1 MGVLYF
7 FIAII
12 GIIVLIFDIKL
23 CFEMANIAADKGH
36 NGWKALRYCLCTGV
50 LGFIYVIAL
59 PDKSKEN
66 EDVNEQK

>member
-12 GIIVLIFDIKL
+12 VIIVLIFDIKL
-23 CFEMANIAADKGH
+23 CFEMANIADEKGH
-36 NGWKALRYCLCTGV
+36 NGWKALLYCIFTWV
-50 LGFIYVIAL
+50 VGFLYVIAL

-66 EDVNEQK
+66 ENTNAKE